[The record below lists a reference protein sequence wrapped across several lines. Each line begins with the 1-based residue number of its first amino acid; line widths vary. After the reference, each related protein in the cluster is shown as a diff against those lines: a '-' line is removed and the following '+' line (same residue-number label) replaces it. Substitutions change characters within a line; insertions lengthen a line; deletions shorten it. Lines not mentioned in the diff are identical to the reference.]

1 MILNGKRS
9 GPQAHFLFDAMS
21 IRNRLIELLEPTV
34 ESMGYELV
42 ELEARSNPKG
52 GLVRLYIDGPDGV
65 GLDDCETVSHQV
77 SGVLDVEDPMPG
89 EYNLEV
95 SSPGLDRPL
104 RKAAHFAGFVGRR
117 VKLELDAPRDDGRW
131 RFTGVLTGF
140 ADDTLTLEVDGE
152 SVQVERASLRTARL
166 VPEF

>member
-1 MILNGKRS
+1 M
-9 GPQAHFLFDAMS
+9 
-21 IRNRLIELLEPTV
+21 LEPTI

-52 GLVRLYIDGPDGV
+52 GLIRVYIDGPEGV
-65 GLDDCETVSHQV
+65 GLEDCEAVSHQV

-104 RKAAHFAGFVGRR
+104 RTAAHFEWFVGRT
-117 VKLELDAPRDDGRW
+117 VKLELSSPRPEDGRW
-131 RFTGVLTGF
+131 RFTGTLKGF
-140 ADDTLTLEVDGE
+140 ADDTLTIDVNGE
-152 SVQVERASLRTARL
+152 ELQVERAALRLARL
-166 VPEF
+166 VPEY